1 MKKIL
6 FFLLT
11 LVAFTARSQEDYA
24 DFYAK
29 REASLKSETGWLNL
43 AGLFWLKEGE
53 NNIGGAES
61 NDFVFPHAEASLG
74 KVILQN
80 NQVIYNGQVVYPY
93 TGAKPTVISHLSLR
107 WFIIQRG
114 DKYAIRLRDLEGEY
128 LKAFQGIEHF
138 PADPKWKINAKFI
151 PTAGKKVTIIDI
163 TGRSYQEDSPGLL
176 EFTIDG
182 KTYRL
187 EAGPGETKENFF
199 VVFGDAT
206 NKTSTYGGG
215 RFMDTKGF
223 NPDGT
228 VTLDFNEAYNPPCA
242 FTPFATCPLP
252 TKENKLPVAIPAGE
266 KNAGHH

>member
-1 MKKIL
+1 MKKTLIFL
-6 FFLLT
+6 FT
-11 LVAFTARSQEDYA
+11 FTVFSAMSQEDYS

-29 REASLKSETGWLNL
+29 REASLKSENGWLNL
-43 AGLFWLKEGE
+43 AGLFWLKAGE
-53 NNIGGAES
+53 NTIGGAES

-80 NQVIYNGQVVYPY
+80 NQVLYNGQVIY
-93 TGAKPTVISHLSLR
+93 ASDDNFKVISHQFLR
-107 WFIIQRG
+107 WFIIKRG

-128 LKAFQGIEHF
+128 LKAFHGIDYF
-138 PADPKWKINAKFI
+138 PADPKWKFKAKFI
-151 PTAGKKVTIIDI
+151 PTVGKKVTIIDI

-176 EFTIDG
+176 EFVVDG
-182 KTYRL
+182 KAYRL
-187 EAGPGETKENFF
+187 EAGPGETKEDFF

-215 RFMDTKGF
+215 RFLDTKGF
-223 NPDGT
+223 NADGT
-228 VTLDFNEAYNPPCA
+228 VTLDFNKAYNPPCA

-252 TKENKLPVAIPAGE
+252 TKENKLNLAIPAGE